1 MSKIWRRSLAGL
13 AIGLAAQ
20 GVQAAPVVQPIASFG
35 GSEYAR
41 VDDSAQVSWTAASA
55 AVAAM
60 GGGWH
65 LATITTAAEN
75 TFVETTVLGAGAADR
90 SHYWIGA
97 TDAAVEGTFAWVTG
111 EPFSFADWGGGEPND
126 SNPQFPGDEDYLAY
140 DYRAG
145 IGWVWNDAPNDMTV
159 NYPGWAKGYVIE
171 RRVGTAVPLPGV
183 LPLLGIGLG
192 LIAART
198 ARRARA

>member
-1 MSKIWRRSLAGL
+1 MSKIWRKGLAGL

-20 GVQAAPVVQPIASFG
+20 GVQAAVVVQPSVFFG

-41 VDDSAQVSWTAASA
+41 VDDSAQASWTSASA

-60 GGGWH
+60 GGGWR
-65 LATITTAAEN
+65 LATITSAGEN
-75 TFVETTVLGAGAADR
+75 TFVETTVLGAGAANR

-111 EPFSFADWGGGEPND
+111 EPFGFTDWGSGEPND
-126 SNPQFPGDEDYLAY
+126 SNNEDYLAY
-140 DYRAG
+140 DFRAG
-145 IGWVWNDAPNDMTV
+145 TGWVWNDAPDDMSSA
-159 NYPGWAKGYVIE
+159 YPGWAKGYVIE
-171 RRVGTAVPLPGV
+171 RRVSTAVPLPGV

-192 LIAART
+192 LLAASS
-198 ARRARA
+198 RRRVRI

>member
-1 MSKIWRRSLAGL
+1 MSKIWGRSLAGL

-20 GVQAAPVVQPIASFG
+20 GVQAAPVVQLSAFFG

-111 EPFSFADWGGGEPND
+111 EPFSFADWGGGEPN
-126 SNPQFPGDEDYLAY
+126 NLGNEDYLAY

-145 IGWVWNDAPNDMTV
+145 IGWVWNDAPDNIASS
-159 NYPGWAKGYVIE
+159 YPNFGKGYVIE
-171 RRVGTAVPLPGV
+171 RRVGAAVPLPGV

-198 ARRARA
+198 VRRARA

>member
-111 EPFSFADWGGGEPND
+111 EPFSFADWGGGEPN
-126 SNPQFPGDEDYLAY
+126 NLGNEDYLAY

-198 ARRARA
+198 VRRARA

>member
-111 EPFSFADWGGGEPND
+111 EPFSFADWGAGSRTISGTRITSPTIT
-126 SNPQFPGDEDYLAY
+126 GLAS
-140 DYRAG
+140 DGSGTMRPTTSRA
-145 IGWVWNDAPNDMTV
+145 
-159 NYPGWAKGYVIE
+159 VI
-171 RRVGTAVPLPGV
+171 
-183 LPLLGIGLG
+183 
-192 LIAART
+192 RT
-198 ARRARA
+198 SGRAT